1 VKKSEKIMKKNNKPK
16 FDLKTLS
23 LWKKVST
30 KGKLEW
36 LESALRFGKLRKF

>member
-1 VKKSEKIMKKNNKPK
+1 MKKNKRK
-16 FDLKTLS
+16 QKQQFDIKLLS
-23 LWKKVST
+23 HWKKVST

>member
-1 VKKSEKIMKKNNKPK
+1 MKKKNNKKYK
-16 FDLKTLS
+16 FDIKVLK

-30 KGKLEW
+30 KGKLNW